1 MEFKD
6 MRELDDYCTDLV
18 FEKKEMDNYYICENA
33 DKLRIVLNVLFEQL
47 LGTNDFLNTEIRTV
61 KVNGSFAY
69 IVSNNKFG
77 FDYLVELLENLD
89 ENKEEN

>member
-1 MEFKD
+1 MAKYFYEGNLN
-6 MRELDDYCTDLV
+6 EQENYH
-18 FEKKEMDNYYICENA
+18 KKGQIEYYI
-33 DKLRIVLNVLFEQL
+33 R
-47 LGTNDFLNTEIRTV
+47 GTV